1 MIDANTLST
10 PLEVASRLSE
20 AIRSV
25 ASDSLPEYTAPT
37 RLTPIVLIDKKVL
50 DVDTGMVK
58 ALLQTLLSMYSAH
71 YLQAINL
78 SLNVGDVNVIRL
90 LDKFST
96 DRDILR
102 AAGNS
107 TFLGMEALS
116 DYLPQLPTFGYQQ
129 DANTGANKEFGPGDK
144 HDKTIQTIA
153 DESNLA
159 VGKLL
164 EVKVYSG
171 EHCVTIPVNV
181 TVVPKSISPEELIDI
196 TSANSVEKTMSSRW
210 HSWRS
215 GEIRF
220 IKDYLL
226 NLDLIEADRK
236 ALIADKTGSMLANRS
251 RRSKGIIAALLSGQ
265 ASPNAVSTMVIV
277 SKQTAEQ
284 MEFAMKGKFKSSHV
298 RNEYFK
304 SNVSMML
311 VVVDTTMERFTIYQR
326 GIDQAGTYTLDDIK
340 NNGKKAG
347 VPDIESI
354 MKAYKMGEAPTL

>member
-20 AIRSV
+20 MIRSV
-25 ASDSLPEYTAPT
+25 KSDSLPEYTAPT

-58 ALLQTLLSMYSAH
+58 ALLQTLLSIYSAH

-78 SLNVGDVNVIRL
+78 ELNVGSVNVIRL

-107 TFLGMEALS
+107 TYLSMESFLGGGS
-116 DYLPQLPTFGYQQ
+116 VLPRFTQQQ
-129 DANTGANKEFGPGDK
+129 DAETNQNKEFGPGEKNSDSI
-144 HDKTIQTIA
+144 TSII

-159 VGKLL
+159 VGKLI

-171 EHCVTIPVNV
+171 EHSVSIPVNI
-181 TVVPKSISPEELIDI
+181 TVVPKSISSDELVNI
-196 TSANSVEKTMSSRW
+196 TSANSIDKTMKSRW

-236 ALIADKTGSMLANRS
+236 ALLADKTGSMLANRS
-251 RRSKGIIAALLSGQ
+251 RRTKGIVAALMSGQ
-265 ASPNAVSTMVIV
+265 ASPNAVSTMVVV
-277 SKQTAEQ
+277 SKSTAEQ
-284 MEFAMKGKFKSSHV
+284 MEFALKGKLKSSHT
-298 RNEYFK
+298 RDEYFK

-311 VVVDTTMERFTIYQR
+311 VVVDTVMERFTIYQR

-340 NNGKKAG
+340 NNGRKSG